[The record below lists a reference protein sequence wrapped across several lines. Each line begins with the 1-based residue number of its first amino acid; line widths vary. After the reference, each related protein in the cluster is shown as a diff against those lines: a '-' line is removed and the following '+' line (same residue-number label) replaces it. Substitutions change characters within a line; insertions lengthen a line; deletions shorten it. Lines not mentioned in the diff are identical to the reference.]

1 MQEMIEEITK
11 ARALGDSVGGIVD
24 CVIYGAPKG
33 VGGALFEGI
42 EGKLA
47 NLIYAIPAVKGVSFG
62 EGFALSKMLGSEAN
76 DPLCVDEQGDI
87 RLKTNRAGG
96 INGGITNGE
105 VITLSVA
112 FRPTPSISKP
122 QTTVNLETGKE
133 EEIRIKGRHDACIV
147 PRAIPVVESAV
158 ALGIL
163 DEILDKE

>member
-1 MQEMIEEITK
+1 MLEEIAK
-11 ARALGDSVGGIVD
+11 ARALGDSVGGVVD
-24 CVIYGAPKG
+24 CVVLGAPKG
-33 VGGALFEGI
+33 VGGALFDGL

-62 EGFALSKMLGSEAN
+62 EGFALSQMHGSKAN

-105 VITLSVA
+105 AITLSVA

-122 QTTVNLETGKE
+122 QKTVNLT
-133 EEIRIKGRHDACIV
+133 
-147 PRAIPVVESAV
+147 RAEYT
-158 ALGIL
+158 
-163 DEILDKE
+163 